1 MPIYFK
7 STAQTKDEI
16 LASRTEKYAQG
27 GRVGFKAGT
36 DKNWIQKATK
46 NMRKD
51 KPCTGKKFGS
61 KTCPPGSKQYAMAK
75 TLRGMASE
83 RKKTTA

>member
-1 MPIYFK
+1 MPSYYN
-7 STAQTKDEI
+7 STAQTKAEI
-16 LASRTEKYAQG
+16 MASHTEKYAHG

-36 DKNWIQKATK
+36 DKDWIQKATK

-61 KTCPPGSKQYAMAK
+61 KVVKKEGGKIGYASRTKGAIK
-75 TLRGMASE
+75 
-83 RKKTTA
+83 